1 MRFEVDPMQ
10 PADWE
15 AVAAIYQEG
24 LATGQATFETQV
36 PSWKSWDSSHLT
48 QTRLVARR
56 DDEVLGWA
64 ALSPVSDRCAYQGVA
79 EVSVY
84 VSSAARGQGVGKAL
98 LNQLIEESE
107 KAGIWT
113 LQAGIFPEN
122 EASIGLHHSCGF
134 RMVGVRER
142 LGKLNGR
149 WRDVAML
156 ERRSPSVGTC

>member
-36 PSWKSWDSSHLT
+36 PSWETWDSSHLT

-56 DDEVLGWA
+56 DDEVVGWA

-122 EASIGLHHSCGF
+122 KASIGLHRSCGF
-134 RMVGVRER
+134 RTVGVRER
-142 LGKLNGR
+142 LGQLNGR

-156 ERRSPSVGTC
+156 ERRSPSVGTH